1 MLWRVYI
8 EINCGHE
15 RVQEICNMLNTH
27 RCVMSAKPVVEEG
40 ERTREGSPVNI
51 PSPHVIAC
59 NALVLHQ
66 SEEDDLLRHIEKIR
80 EPTESIVEY
89 DSEKRK
95 VLTKHLLLTAGITSI
110 ILFGVVIG
118 HEALL
123 VGQDRPLSIRY

>member
-1 MLWRVYI
+1 
-8 EINCGHE
+8 
-15 RVQEICNMLNTH
+15 
-27 RCVMSAKPVVEEG
+27 MSAKPVIEEG
-40 ERTREGSPVNI
+40 ERIRGGSPVNI

-80 EPTESIVEY
+80 EPTESIVEH

-95 VLTKHLLLTAGITSI
+95 VLTRHLLLTAGITSM

-118 HEALL
+118 HEVIL
-123 VGQDRPLSIRY
+123 VGRPLTFPDALSGAIFAAVVAFGIESFIIVREQNL